1 MGRPKASSKFKVQL
15 RVELKELGHRV
26 QEMQGRVYK
35 SGKKKVDKVRFRFR
49 IMSKRG
55 KDQPK
60 LMHKLRARTEHRMK
74 ISLLN
79 NKSINQV

>member
-15 RVELKELGHRV
+15 RVDLKELGHRV

-49 IMSKRG
+49 IMS
-55 KDQPK
+55 
-60 LMHKLRARTEHRMK
+60 
-74 ISLLN
+74 
-79 NKSINQV
+79 